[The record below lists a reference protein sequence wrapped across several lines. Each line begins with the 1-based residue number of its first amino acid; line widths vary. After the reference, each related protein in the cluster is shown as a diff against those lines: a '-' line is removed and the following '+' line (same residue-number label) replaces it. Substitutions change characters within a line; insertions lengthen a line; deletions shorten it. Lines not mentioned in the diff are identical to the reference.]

1 MNIFITKEKSKLTV
15 EKPRKTNFDHIN
27 IIGKGIHRNQLPPDD
42 IKEQITSVI
51 FLKIR
56 NYAILKPLKKT
67 LAKLE
72 MGLS

>member
-15 EKPRKTNFDHIN
+15 EKPTKTNFDHIN
-27 IIGKGIHRNQLPPDD
+27 IIGKGIHRNQLPPD
-42 IKEQITSVI
+42 QITSVI

-56 NYAILKPLKKT
+56 NYAILKPLKKP